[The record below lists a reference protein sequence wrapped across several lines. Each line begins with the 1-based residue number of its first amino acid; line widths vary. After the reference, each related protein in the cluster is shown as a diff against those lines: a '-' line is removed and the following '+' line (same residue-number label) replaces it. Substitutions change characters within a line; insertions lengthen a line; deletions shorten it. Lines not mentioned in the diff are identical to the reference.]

1 MNKVITAR
9 GLTSLAVLV
18 FLLSPFSVN
27 AAEREPFIEEAIYV
41 DVTENSESD
50 KAKYPDEYEIKF
62 FETKYKVSVT
72 SVIMRSGP
80 GYSYSAEGTLY
91 KNDIVYVKSISS
103 GWAKFK
109 VSGEW
114 RYVPESA
121 LIKL

>member
-18 FLLSPFSVN
+18 FLLSPLSVN